1 MKLYFG
7 RININQEPK
16 DQVSQA
22 YYFAQKD
29 TSYFGELNNI
39 EDFDKE
45 LVYVFMIANG
55 RIHLWKADHWGP
67 DGQNLYFKVIKENI
81 DGLTGAWLAAFKYFY
96 LNLDLIIFTIK
107 RPFKKA
113 FFDLNVDVA
122 FTEEMLLNDETYQD
136 EDNYRK
142 IELLAHKPTQQTKNI
157 QLYQEQDQWKIAEAL
172 FADTTVLSYFR
183 DNTPYIGKGRKR
195 KDNTLQKVKSATLPT
210 AFDTD
215 HLAIWQLYDTFFC
228 DYNAA
233 EKVATSIERSYY
245 KYSPGSNAIRWEH
258 DLETSSISLSFS
270 ENDIDLTN
278 IDDRKELNELFNL
291 PEESKSNKT
300 WNLMLF
306 KDAKEG
312 DVIFA
317 NKGVNVLLGIG
328 VITGEYQFDD
338 TLEDYKHT
346 RDVKWLT
353 NKSWEYKPFQ
363 IANYKSLFRPD
374 TFSPSLPYKEI
385 LTAYVKAH
393 PEYTDILKEYDL
405 YFENAPIGQPADEE
419 EENVLF
425 PLNQILYGPPGTG
438 KTYNTIDE
446 AVKIIDG
453 TASTE
458 HSTNKTRYDILRE
471 DGQIEFVTF
480 HQNYSYEDFMVGIR
494 PDAEFEQL
502 RFKPYAGIFYQ
513 INKKAKENHLA
524 SKEKRSAFRSF
535 ETVFEQF
542 TSPLTN
548 DEKIAINMASGKQFF
563 ITEVENGTIRFEKET
578 GTSLHTLSVSTLK
591 AIVEGTRDFSSGL
604 GIYYK
609 PLMKELQKMQTDQ
622 LGPKETLKRYV
633 LIIDEINRANI
644 SKVFGELITLL
655 EDDKRLGKPNEL
667 KVTLPN
673 GEKDFGVAPNLYV
686 LGTMNTADKSIALL
700 DIALRRRFEFVG
712 YYPDVD
718 VLTKNQKKPETVS
731 LLKAINKAIYQKK
744 QTADYLIGHTYFLK
758 SDDIKDILLKKI
770 IPLLMEYFNGRVAE
784 VTDVFKETVWSVSFN
799 ADNYKWSVKEKQ
811 PNE

>member
-1 MKLYFG
+1 MKIFFG

-16 DQVSQA
+16 DQISQA
-22 YYFAQKD
+22 YYHAPKG
-29 TSYFGELNNI
+29 TSYFGELNTI
-39 EDFDKE
+39 EDFSQE
-45 LVYVFMIANG
+45 SVYIFMIANG
-55 RIHLWKADHWGP
+55 RIHLWKASHWGAE
-67 DGQNLYFKVIKENI
+67 GQNLYFEVIKENI
-81 DGLTGAWLAAFKYFY
+81 PELTGAWLAAFKYFY

-113 FFDLNVDVA
+113 FFELQVDES
-122 FTEEMLLNDETYQD
+122 FTENMLLDDATYKN
-136 EDNYRK
+136 EANYRK
-142 IELLAHKPTQQTKNI
+142 IELSTKKPQQSSKNI
-157 QLYQEQDQWKIAEAL
+157 QLYKEQDEWKIAEAL
-172 FADTTVLSYFR
+172 FADVTVLSYFR
-183 DNTPYIGKGRKR
+183 DNTPYIDKGRKR
-195 KDNTLQKVKSATLPT
+195 KDNTLQKVKNATLPHT
-210 AFDTD
+210 FDTD
-215 HLAIWQLYDTFFC
+215 GLAIWQLYDTFFC

-233 EKVATSIERSYY
+233 EKVTTSTERSYY
-245 KYSPGSNAIRWEH
+245 KYSPGPNAVRWEN

-278 IDDRKELNELFNL
+278 IDDRKELNELFEL
-291 PEESKSNKT
+291 PENSKSNKT

-328 VITGEYQFDD
+328 IITGEYQFDD
-338 TLEDYKHT
+338 MLQDYKHT

-353 NKSWEYKPFQ
+353 DKSWEYKPNQ
-363 IANYKSLFRPD
+363 IASYKSLFRPD
-374 TFSPSLPYKEI
+374 TFSPTLPYKEI

-393 PEYTDILKEYDL
+393 PEYTEVLKEHDL
-405 YFENAPIGQPADEE
+405 YFESIPDKQQLEEDESQ
-419 EENVLF
+419 F

-438 KTYNTIDE
+438 KTYNTVDE

-453 TASTE
+453 EGSTE
-458 HSTNKTRYDILRE
+458 HSTNKTRYDILRK

-502 RFKPYAGIFYQ
+502 RFKPYTGIFYQ
-513 INKKAKENHLA
+513 INKTAKENYLA
-524 SKEKRSAFRSF
+524 SKEQRSINRSF
-535 ETVFEQF
+535 EDVFEDF
-542 TSPLTN
+542 VSSLAN
-548 DEKIAINMASGKQFF
+548 EDKIAINMASGKQFF
-563 ITEVENGTIRFEKET
+563 ITDVENGTIRFEKET

-591 AIVEGTRDFSSGL
+591 SIVEGTRDFSSGL

-609 PLMKELQKMQTDQ
+609 PLMKELRDRQAKQ

-644 SKVFGELITLL
+644 SRVFGELITLL
-655 EDDKRLGKPNEL
+655 EDDKRLGRPNQL

-673 GEKDFGVAPNLYV
+673 GEKDFAVAPNLYI

-718 VLTKNQKKPETVS
+718 VLTKNQKSLDSIS
-731 LLKAINKAIYQKK
+731 LLKAMNKAIYQKK
-744 QTADYLIGHTYFLK
+744 QTADYLIGHAYFLK
-758 SDDIKDILLKKI
+758 SDNIKDILLKKI
-770 IPLLMEYFNGRVAE
+770 IPLLMEYFNGKITE
-784 VTDVFKETVWSVSFN
+784 VTDIFKETNWSVSYST
-799 ADNYKWSVKEKQ
+799 DSYKWSVKEKQ
-811 PNE
+811 ING